1 MRDKKKHK
9 NRKSGREKGETYF
22 EEIENINKR
31 VNWGKKR
38 HLQRDSYSRR
48 KIAGNFD
55 KNLEKKNLLGERE
68 KNKFSRMNKVLWGY
82 FITAPYLMECPNK
95 DKY

>member
-31 VNWGKKR
+31 VNWKKKKTFAKR
-38 HLQRDSYSRR
+38 FLF
-48 KIAGNFD
+48 K
-55 KNLEKKNLLGERE
+55 KKNSR
-68 KNKFSRMNKVLWGY
+68 KF
-82 FITAPYLMECPNK
+82 
-95 DKY
+95 